1 MGTPANVL
9 PESITYF
16 KIYFLGSLGL
26 VMYNIFVGILQAVGD
41 SRHPLYYLIISSILN
56 IVLDLLFIVGFDL
69 GVGSAAFATIISQF
83 VSALLC
89 MRLLCKTTES
99 YHLDI
104 KKISIDKEML
114 SKIIRYGLPSGLQNS
129 IIAIANVVVQSN
141 INAFGEMAMAGCG
154 AYSKIEG
161 FAFLPITSFTMA
173 LTTFVGQNLGAK
185 QYDRIEKGAK
195 FGMFCTMIIAE
206 IIGIVIF
213 IFAPL
218 LTQAFNNDPQVILYG
233 TDRARTSALFYF
245 LLAYSHSISAIL
257 RGAGRSVVPMVVM
270 LVFWCVVRVGFLTIM
285 AQFINNIA
293 IVYWVYPLTW
303 FLSSFVFLI
312 YYKKVDW
319 LHSNS

>member
-104 KKISIDKEML
+104 KKISIDKEIL

-257 RGAGRSVVPMVVM
+257 RGTGRSVVPMVVM